1 MKSRQNILMLH
12 CTKQTSIYLYTYRSQ
27 FSTRMYAV
35 VFLEKCIWMCRWVC
49 VYGYVCVYVCAFI
62 YQHIVK
68 EGKGY
73 AF

>member
-1 MKSRQNILMLH
+1 
-12 CTKQTSIYLYTYRSQ
+12 
-27 FSTRMYAV
+27 MYAV
-35 VFLEKCIWMCRWVC
+35 VFLEKCMWMWMW
-49 VYGYVCVYVCAFI
+49 VCVYVCAFI